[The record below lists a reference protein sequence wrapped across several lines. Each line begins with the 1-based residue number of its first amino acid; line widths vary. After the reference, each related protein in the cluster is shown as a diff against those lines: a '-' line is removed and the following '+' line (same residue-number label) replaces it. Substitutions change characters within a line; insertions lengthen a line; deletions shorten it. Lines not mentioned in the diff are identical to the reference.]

1 MQTFGTGTQTYLY
14 LNGIAADRPIRLFDN
29 IELLPAQPD
38 CYAELFLG
46 LGKSDVDISIISL
59 FLPLVQAQLRV
70 QGADGKDTAMEA
82 WNAVWDGLLLGAIA
96 DCEVMCNLQ
105 CDLPVEQL
113 KPDST
118 LVVTNYQLRGL
129 SNHPVRSMT
138 DTEITWVEKNFGK
151 ARSLLQNDYF
161 RNAVHCLASY
171 RWHSMPRARLA
182 IIWSGI
188 EGLFGVDSE
197 IVFRVSIYAAK
208 FLEPEDRVKQIEMF
222 EKVKELY
229 KLRSKAVHGGRMKG
243 NPQNGVM
250 ESAELLRTLIFK
262 CAEIGTLPDTG
273 SLVP

>member
-229 KLRSKAVHGGRMKG
+229 KLR
-243 NPQNGVM
+243 
-250 ESAELLRTLIFK
+250 
-262 CAEIGTLPDTG
+262 
-273 SLVP
+273 